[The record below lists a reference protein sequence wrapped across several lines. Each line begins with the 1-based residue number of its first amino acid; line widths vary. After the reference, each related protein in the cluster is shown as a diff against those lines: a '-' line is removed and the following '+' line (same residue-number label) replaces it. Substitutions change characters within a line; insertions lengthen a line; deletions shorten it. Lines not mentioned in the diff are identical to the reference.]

1 MKLLKYLISGVITV
15 LLIISINSCKP
26 DKNDCFDPTNP
37 ACVNYDPCY
46 GQKPVT
52 ADIELTQRADIGTFS
67 GDSIVY
73 IEDSIFP
80 KSEIRFRSPLNGAK
94 YTWTL
99 GAETITSQ
107 TFVRNFYGSSV
118 PFGEYSVKLVVEKD
132 ANRNCFPADNGMDT
146 ITKKFKIVP
155 LCNLA
160 IFGIFKGK
168 WDNLPNDSSL
178 ISLRSF
184 EGMNYKDSCGVS
196 LVRLTNRKGT
206 NDTILAPWPTISNSR
221 FINYRPNSIE
231 LGNADF
237 RINTETKT
245 VLFDYYIGTTHYVF
259 RGRKI
264 SN

>member
-1 MKLLKYLISGVITV
+1 MRLPL
-15 LLIISINSCKP
+15 LLILSLLLVFLSDCKP

-52 ADIELTQRADIGTFS
+52 ADINISQRVKNFGT
-67 GDSIVY
+67 DSLSRLY
-73 IEDSIFP
+73 FEDDTIFP
-80 KSEIRFRSPLNGAK
+80 HSQIRFSCPLNGAK

-99 GAETITSQ
+99 GAETLSNQ
-107 TFVRNFYGSSV
+107 TFERSFFGVNV
-118 PFGEYSVKLVVEKD
+118 PFGEYSVKLVVEKG
-132 ANRNCFPADNGMDT
+132 ANKNCFPTDNGMDT

-155 LCNLA
+155 LCQLA
-160 IFGIFKGK
+160 IIGIFKGK
-168 WDNLPNDSSL
+168 WDNLTNDSSL
-178 ISLRSF
+178 ISLRPF
-184 EGMNYKDSCGVS
+184 ESMNYADSCGNA
-196 LVRLTNRKGT
+196 LIRLTNIKGL
-206 NDTILAPWPTISNSR
+206 NDTMISSNVFISNSR
-221 FINYRPNSIE
+221 IINEDPQSII

-237 RINTETKT
+237 RINTEKNT